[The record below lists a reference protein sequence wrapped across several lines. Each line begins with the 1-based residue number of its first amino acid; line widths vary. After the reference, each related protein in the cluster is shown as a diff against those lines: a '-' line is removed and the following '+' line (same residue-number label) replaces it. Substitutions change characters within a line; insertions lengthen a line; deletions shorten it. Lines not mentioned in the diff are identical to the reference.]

1 MKLFMDNNI
10 FLDTSGLFA
19 FLVRND
25 DKHKKASTI
34 IHKSV
39 KNSIHLITTD
49 YIIDETATLLKARGF
64 TQIIPSLFNGIMSS
78 KACRIEW
85 MDQDLF
91 NMTKAMFL
99 RYYDQRWSFTDCFS
113 FIIMKNLGIM
123 DALTKDSHFLEAG
136 FTPLL
141 K

>member
-1 MKLFMDNNI
+1 MANNM

-19 FLVRND
+19 FLVKND
-25 DKHKKASTI
+25 DKHKEASTI
-34 IHKSV
+34 IQKSV
-39 KNSIHLITTD
+39 KNGMHLITTD

-64 TQIIPSLFNGIMSS
+64 LQIIPNLFDGIMSS

-91 NMTKAMFL
+91 DMTKSMFL
-99 RYYDQRWSFTDCFS
+99 RYNDHQWAFTDCFS
-113 FIIMKNLGIM
+113 FIIMKNLKIIN
-123 DALTKDSHFLEAG
+123 ALTKDSHFLEAG

>member
-1 MKLFMDNNI
+1 MANNM

-19 FLVRND
+19 FLVKND
-25 DKHKKASTI
+25 EKHKKASTI
-34 IHKSV
+34 IRKSV
-39 KNSIHLITTD
+39 KNGMHLITTD

-64 TQIIPSLFNGIMSS
+64 TQIIPNLFDGIMSS

-85 MDQDLF
+85 IDQDLF

-99 RYYDQRWSFTDCFS
+99 RYNDKKWAFTDCFS
-113 FIIMKNLGIM
+113 FIIMKKLGIM

>member
-1 MKLFMDNNI
+1 MANNM
-10 FLDTSGLFA
+10 FLDSSGLFA
-19 FLVRND
+19 FLAKND
-25 DKHKKASTI
+25 DKHKKASI
-34 IHKSV
+34 IIRKSV
-39 KNSIHLITTD
+39 KNGVHLITTD
-49 YIIDETATLLKARGF
+49 YILDETATLLKARGF
-64 TQIIPSLFNGIMSS
+64 MHIVPNLFDGIMSS

-85 MDQDLF
+85 MDQDIF

-99 RYYDQRWSFTDCFS
+99 RYKDKSWAFTDCFS
-113 FIIMKNLGIM
+113 FIIMKNLGIT

>member
-1 MKLFMDNNI
+1 MSNSI

-19 FLVRND
+19 FLVKND
-25 DKHKKASTI
+25 NKHKEASRI
-34 IHKSV
+34 IRKSV
-39 KNSIHLITTD
+39 KDGTHLITTD

-64 TQIIPSLFNGIMSS
+64 TQIIPNLFDGIMSS

-99 RYYDQRWSFTDCFS
+99 RYNDHEWAFTDCFS
-113 FIIMKNLGIM
+113 FIVMKNSAIM
-123 DALTKDSHFLEAG
+123 DALTKDTHFLEAG

>member
-1 MKLFMDNNI
+1 MANNM

-19 FLVRND
+19 FLVKSDN
-25 DKHKKASTI
+25 KHKKAGAI
-34 IHKSV
+34 IRKSV
-39 KNSIHLITTD
+39 KNGIHLITTD
-49 YIIDETATLLKARGF
+49 YIIDETSTLLKARGF
-64 TQIIPSLFNGIMSS
+64 TQIIPNLFDGVMSS

-85 MDQDLF
+85 MDQDIF

-99 RYYDQRWSFTDCFS
+99 KYNDHEWSFTDCFS
-113 FIIMKNLGIM
+113 FIIMRNSGIT
-123 DALTKDSHFLEAG
+123 DAITKDSHFLEAG